1 MKCLKMVLCQKAK
14 NAIHRIH
21 APIGLDART
30 DSSRCQRKLGE
41 VRPLERKAFLGGDT
55 QTKAS
60 TSTNVRHKASVLY
73 DGQVKMY
80 HYVCRWDLLKS

>member
-41 VRPLERKAFLGGDT
+41 VRPSERGLLGGDT
-55 QTKAS
+55 QTS
-60 TSTNVRHKASVLY
+60 LSSMNVGHKASVLY